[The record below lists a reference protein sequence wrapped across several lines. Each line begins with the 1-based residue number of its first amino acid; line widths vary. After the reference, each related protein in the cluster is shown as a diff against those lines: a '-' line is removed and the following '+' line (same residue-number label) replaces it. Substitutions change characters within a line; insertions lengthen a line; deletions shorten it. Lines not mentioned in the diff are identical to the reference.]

1 MTRARRY
8 FEWQYRWAK
17 RELGRRVLEVGCGLG
32 NFTRCL
38 LDRDCVVG
46 IDVEPTCVSIH
57 KETFAGNPNV
67 HSFHLDVLDDRVLG
81 LKSYD
86 LDSIVCLNVLEHV
99 SDDRKALQ
107 RMHALLPEGG
117 KAVLILPAFESLFGP
132 IDRNLGHYRRYS
144 KRRWLALAESVGFR
158 PVVCRYMNSVGF
170 LGWWANA
177 RFFRRAQQSGAQIA
191 VFDSLLLPLLSRI
204 EDIVEPPVGQ
214 SLFTVLLKVG
224 YVANG

>member
-1 MTRARRY
+1 
-8 FEWQYRWAK
+8 
-17 RELGRRVLEVGCGLG
+17 
-32 NFTRCL
+32 
-38 LDRDCVVG
+38 
-46 IDVEPTCVSIH
+46 
-57 KETFAGNPNV
+57 
-67 HSFHLDVLDDRVLG
+67 
-81 LKSYD
+81 
-86 LDSIVCLNVLEHV
+86 
-99 SDDRKALQ
+99 
-107 RMHALLPEGG
+107 MHALLPEGG